1 MKKKR
6 KRKKDVNSKNEG
18 QIRDE
23 KRDRCITENMIKA
36 RKKRE
41 RKNRTKNESGKSTNL
56 ERKKEK
62 Q

>member
-18 QIRDE
+18 QIQDE
-23 KRDRCITENMIKA
+23 KRDRSITENMIKA